1 MSLLSELFSDLFA
14 RQDNFLARVDP
25 RTKLIVALSMLVAVI
40 YSPTPVLPL
49 AILLGCVAAT
59 VGVGLPPR
67 LIALRLIAPMGVAA
81 VLLVLQS
88 VFTGSTP
95 LWIGNL
101 FGIKVTLTREGW
113 HTGALMAS
121 RVMGGVSVMLLLS
134 SVTPAHRIFL
144 ALRSMGMSKGWV
156 EIAMLMYR
164 YIFVLLD
171 LTSDVTAAQKVRLG
185 YAGLR
190 RGLSSAGLLGG
201 TVVLRSMDQAVRTNE
216 AMRVR
221 GYRGEIPLGPMAPL
235 VRRDGWIMALS
246 AVVLSGAFFAAEVLC
261 K

>member
-171 LTSDVTAAQKVRLG
+171 LTADVTDAQRVRLG
-185 YAGLR
+185 YSTVR
-190 RGLSSAGLLGG
+190 RGVSSAGVVAGV
-201 TVVLRSMDQAVRTNE
+201 VVLRALDQAVRTNE

-221 GYRGEIPLGPMAPL
+221 GYKGDIPLGVLPPL
-235 VRRDGWIMALS
+235 TWRDARIMAG
-246 AVVLSGAFFAAEVLC
+246 AVFTLSGVLFAAEVLS